1 MSLKISV
8 PNVQF
13 ENFVDVLPTI
23 GFDFSNGNLKNSGIG
38 NKIKELSF
46 SRSSSAY
53 RTNGQGLLEPVAQN
67 TPRFEYDPITLKPKG
82 LLVEGSSQNE
92 LLYSEDYQNPAWQKI
107 GLSIGDSVLAPDG
120 TLTAKKLLSS
130 ATASTIARFRQP
142 STLIASGKFV
152 TASAYFKKSDFSTVT
167 LQVSGS
173 VVDAFINYNFDTD
186 SINQV
191 GSGVFH
197 YTIED
202 GPSGFKRLSVTAK
215 TGSAGDATFD
225 IILSNS
231 SGNIYYETDGTK
243 GTYVWGCQL
252 EIDKPFSTSY
262 IKTISSK
269 ATRSADI
276 VLGVSEQ
283 NIGLNSCGVYA
294 EYFTKHK
301 SSELLEFLAH
311 LGESN
316 NNRLAFGF
324 KNGPIASSRTPAG
337 VAEILGSSIQDDVKK
352 LNKALVF
359 QDSAKLAISVNGGLN
374 TRQVSNYP
382 SNLKSLRIGAQIGSA
397 EYPDIGIFFGIVKK
411 VSVYEL
417 SLDNELIRN
426 KTLSDN

>member
-23 GFDFSNGNLKNSGIG
+23 GFDFSNGNLKNSGVG

-53 RTNGQGLLEPVAQN
+53 RTNEQGLLELVAQN
-67 TPRFEYDPITLKPKG
+67 TPRFEYDPITLKQKG

-92 LLYSEDYQNPAWQKI
+92 LLYSEVYQSAVWVKTA
-107 GLSIGDSVLAPDG
+107 LSVGDSVLAPDG

-130 ATASTIARFRQP
+130 ATASTYAWLRQTNI
-142 STLIASGKFV
+142 SIASGKFV
-152 TASAYFKKSDFSTVT
+152 TASAYFKKSDFSTVI
-167 LQVSGS
+167 LQVSG
-173 VVDAFINYNFDTD
+173 AFIDGFIKYNFDTGNID
-186 SINQV
+186 VV
-191 GSGVFH
+191 GAGVYH

-202 GPSGFKRLSVTAK
+202 APNGFKRLSVTAK
-215 TGSAGDATFD
+215 AGLAGNAVFD

-231 SGNIYYETDGTK
+231 AGDMYYEADGTK
-243 GTYVWGCQL
+243 GTCVWGCQL

-262 IKTISSK
+262 IKTTSSK

-276 VLGVSEQ
+276 LLGVSEQ
-283 NIGLNSCGVYA
+283 NIGLNSCGLYA

-316 NNRLAFGF
+316 NDRLAFGF
-324 KNGPIASSRTPAG
+324 KNGPIASSRTPSTI
-337 VAEILGSSIQDDVKK
+337 AEILGSSMQDDVKK

-382 SNLKSLRIGAQIGSA
+382 SNLKSLRIGAQIGSV
-397 EYPDIGIFFGIVKK
+397 EYPNVGTFFGIVKN
-411 VSVYEL
+411 VSIYEL
-417 SLDNELIRN
+417 SLSDEMIRA
-426 KTLSDN
+426 KTLNEN

>member
-8 PNVQF
+8 PNIQF
-13 ENFVDVLPTI
+13 ENFVDILPTVS
-23 GFDFSNGNLKNSGIG
+23 FDFGSGNLKNSGVG

-53 RTNGQGLLEPVAQN
+53 RTNEQGLLEPVAQN

-92 LLYSEDYQNPAWQKI
+92 LLYSEDYQNSAWQKNN
-107 GLSIGDSVLAPDG
+107 LSIGDSVLAPDG

-130 ATASTIARFRQP
+130 ATASRIARFSQ
-142 STLIASGKFV
+142 SGASIASGRFV

-167 LQVSGS
+167 LQVSG
-173 VVDAFINYNFDTD
+173 AFTDGFIKYNFDTGNID
-186 SINQV
+186 VV
-191 GSGVFH
+191 GAGVYH

-202 GPSGFKRLSVTAK
+202 APNGFKRLSVTVKAGS
-215 TGSAGDATFD
+215 TGNAVFD

-231 SGNIYYETDGTK
+231 AGALYYEADGTK

-252 EIDKPFSTSY
+252 EVDKPFSTSY

-283 NIGLNSCGVYA
+283 NIGVNSCGLYA

-301 SSELLEFLAH
+301 SSEFLEFLAH

-316 NNRLAFGF
+316 NARLAFGF
-324 KNGPIASSRTPAG
+324 KNGPIASSRTLST
-337 VAEILGSSIQDDVKK
+337 VEILESSMQDDVKK

-359 QDSAKLAISVNGGLN
+359 QDSTKLAISVNGGLN

-382 SNLKSLRIGAQIGSA
+382 SNLKSLRIGAQIGSGA
-397 EYPDIGIFFGIVKK
+397 YPDVGDFFGIVKN
-411 VSVYEL
+411 VSIYEL
-417 SLDNELIRN
+417 SLDDELIRN